1 MWRRSKNR
9 KGSQKGVTLFEV
21 MIALAL
27 FAVIITPVMK
37 SFVTAMKV
45 NKKSRETMIA
55 TDVAQ
60 SIMEGISGK
69 TYEDVCIALDI
80 APAGFNFEAT
90 HRKINGKYALSSIND
105 SYYNCG
111 GETGMVMEVVDFPD
125 NVTDIDT
132 HGIATWPTTTPSGTP
147 ITLDK
152 AMVINACMDLQ
163 ITRMVGA
170 DGCLKPYEDSWT
182 NDKVAND
189 IFTQDKRLYF
199 GQSDETYG
207 GRPLVTYLYYTRIQ
221 RDNRFFDATVT
232 FVPHSRDLNVANT
245 GDVDEYF
252 TYEVTVSVYP
262 YEYDVWT
269 GQFINRFDAEYF
281 IEGSPAAVMRSG
293 IQNKE

>member
-1 MWRRSKNR
+1 MWRRSKKR

-45 NKKSRETMIA
+45 NRKSRETMIA

-80 APAGFNFEAT
+80 APAGFDFSAT
-90 HRKINGKYALSSIND
+90 HRKDNGKYALSSIND

-111 GETGMVMEVVDFPD
+111 GVTGTVMEVVDFPD
-125 NVTDIDT
+125 DVTDIDT
-132 HGIATWPTTTPSGTP
+132 HGITTWPTTTSGGTP

-152 AMVINACMDLQ
+152 AMVINACTDLQ
-163 ITRMVGA
+163 SRMTA
-170 DGCLKPYEDSWT
+170 DDGCLKPYEDSWT
-182 NDKVAND
+182 NDEVAND
-189 IFTQDKRLYF
+189 TITQDKRLYF
-199 GQSDETYG
+199 GQSAETYG
-207 GRPLVTYLYYTRIQ
+207 GRPLVTYLLYTRIQ
-221 RDNRFFDATVT
+221 KDNRFFDATVT
-232 FVPHSRDLNVANT
+232 FEPHSRDLNVENP

-269 GQFINRFDAEYF
+269 GDFINRFDAEGY
-281 IEGSPAAVMRSG
+281 IEGSPAAVMKSG